1 MVRREPS
8 SDTPQSIPTHRVF
21 SRHSVTRNDDQLPL
35 GNIRL
40 AAAKNSRSADR
51 NAGRRACR
59 RRTVSSW
66 RSTTIS
72 SSFDAVDRN
81 RRQTNL
87 ENTLKHDVAKGNHG
101 TSSKT
106 AGKGRYFTQTGLKH
120 PSGCVVRSGGE
131 DDVCCGHLKGDSS
144 ELALRVKKIHAAW
157 N

>member
-1 MVRREPS
+1 MAQHDDLEFFRC
-8 SDTPQSIPTHRVF
+8 
-21 SRHSVTRNDDQLPL
+21 SRPKPKTDQ
-35 GNIRL
+35 
-40 AAAKNSRSADR
+40 
-51 NAGRRACR
+51 
-59 RRTVSSW
+59 
-66 RSTTIS
+66 
-72 SSFDAVDRN
+72 
-81 RRQTNL
+81 L

-106 AGKGRYFTQTGLKH
+106 AEKGHYFTQTGLKH